1 MKAAGLD
8 KRLQELEQPKIYR
21 IANLA
26 DLVILAAWRQ
36 RGDPRLPA
44 EDDIE
49 WDPAFKDIYDVL
61 VTKRDDKSEV
71 DLAIGRETRWK

>member
-1 MKAAGLD
+1 
-8 KRLQELEQPKIYR
+8 
-21 IANLA
+21 
-26 DLVILAAWRQ
+26 
-36 RGDPRLPA
+36 LPA